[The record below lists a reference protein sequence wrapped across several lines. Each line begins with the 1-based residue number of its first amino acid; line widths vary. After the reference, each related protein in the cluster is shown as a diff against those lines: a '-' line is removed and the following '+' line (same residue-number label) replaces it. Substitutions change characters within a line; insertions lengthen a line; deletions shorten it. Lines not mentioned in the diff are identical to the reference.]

1 MQLSE
6 LQRAFQARLL
16 AGRTGIEAQLA
27 GAERPDFQERVD
39 VYAGGYYARLVEALA
54 ATYPALQ
61 HALGEPEFER
71 AMHEFITAEPS
82 RYYSVRDY
90 GGRVADH
97 LSGGDTSPRAR
108 VLTQLA
114 RWEWTLADVFDAV
127 DDTPVGA
134 EALTAIPH
142 ERWAQ
147 VRFGLR
153 ACVRRFVTDT
163 NAVDWWRGARG
174 QGEAPSDFSTQAA
187 TDWLLW
193 RRGVTT
199 VFRSLAPDEAVAID
213 AARSG
218 APFALLCERIAEQV
232 GASDAPLR
240 AASLL
245 RGWFAEELIATVE
258 PGSDTSG

>member
-27 GAERPDFQERVD
+27 GAERADFSERVE

-54 ATYPALQ
+54 TTYPALR

-71 AMHEFITAEPS
+71 VMHEFIAAEPS

-97 LSGGDTSPRAR
+97 LADSGNSPRAQ
-108 VLTQLA
+108 VLVQLA
-114 RWEWTLADVFDAV
+114 RWEWTLADVFDAA
-127 DDTPVGA
+127 DDIPAGA
-134 EALTAIPH
+134 EALAAIPH
-142 ERWAQ
+142 DRWAQ

-153 ACVRRFVTDT
+153 GCVRRFVTDT
-163 NAVDWWRGARG
+163 NAVDWWRAARG
-174 QGEAPSDFSTQAA
+174 QGEAPAEFSVESPS
-187 TDWLLW
+187 DWLLW
-193 RRGVTT
+193 RRGVAT
-199 VFRSLAPDEAVAID
+199 VFRSLGPDEAVAID
-213 AARSG
+213 AARTG
-218 APFALLCERIAEQV
+218 APFATLCERIAEQI

-245 RGWFAEELIATVE
+245 RGWFADELIATVE
-258 PGSDTSG
+258 PGSDISG